1 MRDLKSF
8 AWIVPHLGL
17 VMCLIA
23 LITPAAYFE
32 NIIWNHEIIKWM
44 MGFFQNTF
52 NSIVNVDFYEEAVQL
67 VPSVIASSIVIISI
81 LIMAV
86 GLVKHRNDLSKGSIN
101 LLNYIIPAI
110 CIISSTIFWMVMM
123 EIAERNIYDLS
134 MWGRYIPGFGVIGLF
149 IGAGLIIFG
158 SLITKFI
165 RTS

>member
-1 MRDLKSF
+1 MRDLKRDV
-8 AWIVPHLGL
+8 WIVPYLGL
-17 VMCLIA
+17 ITCSIA
-23 LITPAAYFE
+23 LFTPAAFFE

-67 VPSVIASSIVIISI
+67 VPSVIASSIVILSI

-86 GLVKHRNDLSKGSIN
+86 GLVKHRNDLKKGSIN
-101 LLNYIIPAI
+101 LLKYVIPAI

-123 EIAERNIYDLS
+123 EIAERNLYDLS

-149 IGAGLIIFG
+149 IGAGLIIFW

-165 RTS
+165 RRP